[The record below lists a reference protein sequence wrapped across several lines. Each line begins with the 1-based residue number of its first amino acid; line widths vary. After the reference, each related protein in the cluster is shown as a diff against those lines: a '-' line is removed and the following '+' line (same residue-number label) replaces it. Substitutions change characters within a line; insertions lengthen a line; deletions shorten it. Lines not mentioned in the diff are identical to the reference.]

1 MDINLI
7 ISCCVKSTFFY
18 FKPFHVL
25 WDSQMRKRHVHFPNL
40 MFYTVEHVIRRHL
53 LKSRFLCQ
61 LEINF
66 IKNVMNRSLRTLLLN
81 TPVILWKFSWEF
93 TLSYHTL
100 TTPILAR
107 KKEADIISVIYY
119 FWFYFIQ
126 RLKYLYHLIISEH
139 WWLWTFNMGFYT

>member
-1 MDINLI
+1 MLNLPSF
-7 ISCCVKSTFFY
+7 ISNLFMCSGIHKWENVTCTFQI
-18 FKPFHVL
+18 
-25 WDSQMRKRHVHFPNL
+25 WCSI
-40 MFYTVEHVIRRHL
+40 EHVIRRHL

-66 IKNVMNRSLRTLLLN
+66 IKNVMNRSLRTILLK

-126 RLKYLYHLIISEH
+126 RLKNLYHLIISEH